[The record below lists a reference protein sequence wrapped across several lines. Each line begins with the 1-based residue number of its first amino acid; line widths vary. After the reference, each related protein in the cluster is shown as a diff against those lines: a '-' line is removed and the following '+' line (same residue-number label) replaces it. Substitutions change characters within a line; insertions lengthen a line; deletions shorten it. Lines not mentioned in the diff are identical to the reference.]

1 MMTTVAFPD
10 KAIIAA
16 LGPFKIEVV
25 RLTGVAEGETY
36 VSRLAQPIAAFMVPA
51 TDGGSTT
58 QNQSCVVNA
67 AATAATAKTIT
78 LHDPMVTGQTLIVI
92 GF

>member
-1 MMTTVAFPD
+1 MAITVAFPD

-25 RLTGVAEGETY
+25 RLTGVQDGESYT
-36 VSRLAQPIAAFMVPA
+36 SRLAQPIAAFAVPA
-51 TDGGSTT
+51 TDAGAGAAVTSA
-58 QNQSCVVNA
+58 VVGTGA
-67 AATAATAKTIT
+67 DQKVIT
-78 LHDPMVTGQTLIVI
+78 LHDNPTTGLTLFIV

>member
-1 MMTTVAFPD
+1 MATQVQPD

-25 RLTGVAEGETY
+25 RFTAVSNDDTY
-36 VSRLAQPIAAFMVPA
+36 TSRLAQPLAAFCFPTVDA
-51 TDGGSTT
+51 GSTT
-58 QNQSCVVNA
+58 QNQSATIGTGSNQKVV
-67 AATAATAKTIT
+67 TFRDPAKTT
-78 LHDPMVTGQTLIVI
+78 QTLIVF

>member
-1 MMTTVAFPD
+1 MMTTIAFPD

-25 RLTGVAEGETY
+25 RLTGVSDGETY
-36 VSRLAQPIAAFMVPA
+36 VTRLAQPFAAFMVPA
-51 TDGGSTT
+51 TDADSTT
-58 QNQSCVVNA
+58 QNQSAQVNV

-78 LHDPMVTGQTLIVI
+78 LFDPAVTGQTLIVI

>member
-1 MMTTVAFPD
+1 MAITVAFPD

-16 LGPFKIEVV
+16 LGPFKIEIV
-25 RLTGVAEGETY
+25 RLTGVVNENTY
-36 VSRLAQPIAAFMVPA
+36 VSRLAQPIAAFSVPA
-51 TDGGSTT
+51 TDSAGSRSA
-58 QNQSCVVNA
+58 SCVVNA

-78 LHDPMVTGQTLIVI
+78 IYDPETTGQTLFVV